1 MYGKHQTEEA
11 KQKISKAN
19 KGKIILN
26 ETRQKIAE
34 KLKGRKSWNKGLTK
48 ETDKRVENISKN
60 NTGKKQTEEIKN
72 KKTILMSGENN
83 PMFGKYGEEH
93 PAFGYKHTIEHIQW
107 ISSIR
112 TGENNPMFG
121 KSGIYSPVWNN
132 GSSFEPYSPEFN
144 KPLKQSILERDNYTC
159 QCPDC
164 EHKTDLLDVHHI
176 DYNKKNNNSE
186 NLITLCKSC
195 HGKTTYKNNKNYFTE
210 FYQNIM
216 INRIMECLL

>member
-1 MYGKHQTEEA
+1 MELIKDLGTRLINGQKIRFAIFWCDYCKQEVEKRLHQGLRDKSCGCRKKNPTLNSMYGKHQTEEA

-112 TGENNPMFG
+112 TGENNPMFIP
-121 KSGIYSPVWNN
+121 KSWMFFP
-132 GSSFEPYSPEFN
+132 
-144 KPLKQSILERDNYTC
+144 ILIE
-159 QCPDC
+159 
-164 EHKTDLLDVHHI
+164 EIH
-176 DYNKKNNNSE
+176 
-186 NLITLCKSC
+186 
-195 HGKTTYKNNKNYFTE
+195 
-210 FYQNIM
+210 
-216 INRIMECLL
+216 